1 MDYRIDNKFYLKDFK
16 YHKENKDNNI
26 NIDMYSD
33 TSEKLNLVIIFK
45 NGNIYIKNKDDDKIE
60 VIDNSSNIE
69 LVNDNYKKLDKS
81 VYEKYSFDFDTAIGE
96 FRYKKFE
103 HYDREWLTFIVASRS
118 GKKVWRDYDII
129 EGGVA
134 NDKVIDTVEAFIAG
148 QIDED
153 KALGELSKHQP
164 NNQICILK
172 QKIIDK
178 YLFFEKSTKLK

>member
-1 MDYRIDNKFYLKDFK
+1 M
-16 YHKENKDNNI
+16 
-26 NIDMYSD
+26 
-33 TSEKLNLVIIFK
+33 
-45 NGNIYIKNKDDDKIE
+45 
-60 VIDNSSNIE
+60 
-69 LVNDNYKKLDKS
+69 
-81 VYEKYSFDFDTAIGE
+81 
-96 FRYKKFE
+96 
-103 HYDREWLTFIVASRS
+103 ASRS

-172 QKIIDK
+172 QKIIYK
-178 YLFFEKSTKLK
+178 YLVFEKSTKLK